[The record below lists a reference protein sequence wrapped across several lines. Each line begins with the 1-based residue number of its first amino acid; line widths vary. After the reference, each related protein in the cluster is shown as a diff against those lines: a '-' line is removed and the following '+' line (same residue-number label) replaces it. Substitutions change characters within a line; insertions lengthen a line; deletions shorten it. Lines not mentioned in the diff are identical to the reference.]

1 MATLKER
8 RELAYRALAERG
20 LAADG
25 VRAFLE
31 HPRNDLL
38 VMEGSRFYY
47 APPVGAAAAKQPEGL
62 VSLKGLTSL
71 LREFYWPTH
80 SPWNKK
86 KVEPTS
92 AASALIKKKKGAAW
106 ASVMSRAKG
115 NVRGSIV
122 HRQLAEYVNLGRDV
136 FLQQNPQVH
145 PLVRMALAALE
156 KASLYPVVAEYRVA
170 CVDARLGTALDLG
183 CINFRTG
190 HMTWLEVKT
199 CASRR
204 AFEATAAGDVFAGR
218 LGRLASVHK
227 TLPCSDCSR
236 AKVQLGVS
244 VLMAIEGTGHKGAV
258 DAAVLLLADD
268 QREGLFYDLTETFL
282 TTYAVPVYL
291 DIQKRLPE
299 WRKEARALRELGRT
313 R

>member
-8 RELAYRALAERG
+8 RELAYRALGERG
-20 LAADG
+20 LSAAD

-31 HPRNDLL
+31 HPRNELL
-38 VMEGSRFYY
+38 VMEGCRFYY
-47 APPVGAAAAKQPEGL
+47 APPVGAAAKQKQQPEAL
-62 VSLKGLTSL
+62 VPLKGLTSL

-80 SPWNKK
+80 KPWDKRDRGKEKEK
-86 KVEPTS
+86 KVS
-92 AASALIKKKKGAAW
+92 ATAALIKKKTWTTA
-106 ASVMSRAKG
+106 MSRATG

-122 HRQLAEYVNLGRDV
+122 HRQLAEYVAFGRDV

-145 PLVRMALAALE
+145 PLVRQALAALE

-170 CVDARLGTALDLG
+170 CVDVRLGTALDLG

-204 AFEATAAGDVFAGR
+204 AFEATGAGDVFAGR

-227 TLPCSDCSR
+227 NLPCSDCSR

-282 TTYAVPVYL
+282 TAYAVPVYL

-299 WRKEARALRELGRT
+299 WRKETRAKRGV
-313 R
+313 